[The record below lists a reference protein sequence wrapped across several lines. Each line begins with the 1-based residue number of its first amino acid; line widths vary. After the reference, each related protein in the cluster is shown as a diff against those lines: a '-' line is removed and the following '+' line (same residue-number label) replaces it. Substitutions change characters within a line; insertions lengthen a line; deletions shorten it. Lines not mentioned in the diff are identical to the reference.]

1 MKNKYFKI
9 IIYMLILLIS
19 FSACNSKYNDFV
31 KDYDNLYQEV
41 VKLLD
46 KGKIYE
52 STSNS
57 NLKPKMDKLKGL
69 LSEMEEYVPNN
80 SNLDY
85 SILKE
90 RYSLLQGIIDK
101 GSKWE
106 TLNELDKLLIQEKI
120 NILNSNP

>member
-1 MKNKYFKI
+1 MKIKHFKI

-31 KDYDNLYQEV
+31 KEYNNLYQEV

-46 KGKIYE
+46 KEKIYE
-52 STSNS
+52 STSN
-57 NLKPKMDKLKGL
+57 NDLQLKLVELEGL
-69 LSEMEEYVPNN
+69 LREMEKYVPNN

-85 SILKE
+85 AILKE
-90 RYSLLQGIIDK
+90 RYSLLQGVIDK

-106 TLNELDKLLIQEKI
+106 TLNGLEKFLTQEDI
-120 NILNSNP
+120 NILKSNP